1 MNNIL
6 LLSICFI
13 LGIGLRK
20 SGRFH
25 EKTAVV
31 LNAFIIH
38 IALPALTLLHVHTLK
53 VSTDIWL
60 PASMAWFF
68 FAISAVTFYG
78 LGHLLHWDRSTTGC
92 MMLVGGLGNTS
103 FLGVPMIETFFG
115 KEGIPIGLVVDQLGS
130 FLVIS
135 TLGIWTANY
144 YQGQNV
150 AMKSLIKRVIVFPPF
165 IALMLAVALIPYEFP
180 VPLTYTL
187 DRLGQTLAP
196 LALFS
201 VGFQVRFSKIN
212 SLRTPL
218 VLGLS
223 FKLLIAPAML
233 FILYSALTADRDL
246 LFDIT
251 IFEAAMP
258 PMITAAILATEHDL
272 QPELASLM
280 VGIGIIVSMFTL
292 PFWWVLL
299 TL

>member
-25 EKTAVV
+25 EKTSVV
-31 LNAFIIH
+31 INAFIIH
-38 IALPALTLLHVHTLK
+38 IALPALTLQHVHTLK
-53 VSTDIWL
+53 VNTDIWL
-60 PASMAWFF
+60 PASMAWIFF
-68 FAISAVTFYG
+68 GMSAVIFYW
-78 LGHLLHWDRSTTGC
+78 LGKISHWDRGTTGC

-115 KEGIPIGLVVDQLGS
+115 KAGIPIGLVVDQLGS

-144 YQGQNV
+144 YQGQSV
-150 AMKSLIKRVIVFPPF
+150 SAKSLFKRIIVFPPF
-165 IALMLAVALIPYEFP
+165 IALLLALALTPYSFP
-180 VPLTYTL
+180 ESLTYTL

-201 VGFQVRFSKIN
+201 VGFQIRFSKIN
-212 SLRTPL
+212 ALRTPL
-218 VLGLS
+218 VLGLA
-223 FKLLIAPAML
+223 FKLLIAPLTL
-233 FILYSALTADRDL
+233 FIFYSLLTTERDL

-258 PMITAAILATEHDL
+258 PMITAAILASEHDL
-272 QPELASLM
+272 RPELASLM

-292 PFWWVLL
+292 PLWWVIL
-299 TL
+299 TP